1 MGKQTRLYEDHLKSK
16 GKMVDFAGWDMP
28 IHYGSQIEEHNSVR
42 QSAGVFDV
50 SHMTVV
56 DIAGED
62 AQPYLRYLLANDVG
76 RLGTAGD
83 ALYSAMLNHEGNVL
97 DDLIV
102 YRMEDR
108 YRLVVNCATR
118 AKDLRWLIQNSDGF
132 RVSIEER
139 PHLAILAI
147 HGPESINKCCELVP
161 PESESRIKG
170 LKYFQGVALGDWFV
184 ARTGYTGELGL
195 EFIIPEEE
203 APEFWSNLLSIG
215 VNPIGL
221 GARDTLRLEAGMNL
235 YGQDMDET
243 TSPLAAN
250 MERTI
255 AYDPP
260 DREFIG
266 RPALIAHNEMRK
278 AGEIP
283 VLVGLVLEGRGML
296 RNGQKVLT
304 DLGHGL
310 ITSGG
315 FSPTLKH
322 SIALA
327 RIPDNS
333 SSCEVELRGKDTSV
347 RIVEPSFVR
356 FGKKV
361 FK

>member
-1 MGKQTRLYEDHLKSK
+1 MGKQTRLYEEHLKSK
-16 GKMVDFAGWDMP
+16 GKIVDFAGWDMP
-28 IHYGSQIEEHNSVR
+28 IHYGSQIEEHNFVR

-56 DIAGED
+56 DIAGKD
-62 AQPYLRYLLANDVG
+62 AQSYLRYLLANDVG
-76 RLGTAGD
+76 RLGATGD

-102 YRMEDR
+102 YQMEDR

-132 RVSIEER
+132 RVSIEEK

-147 HGPESINKCCELVP
+147 HGPESINKCCELIP
-161 PESESRIKG
+161 PESASRIKE
-170 LKYFQGVALGDWFV
+170 LKYFQGMALGDWFV

-195 EFIIPEEE
+195 EFIIPEEA

-304 DLGHGL
+304 DLGLSL
-310 ITSGG
+310 I
-315 FSPTLKH
+315 H
-322 SIALA
+322 I
-327 RIPDNS
+327 
-333 SSCEVELRGKDTSV
+333 
-347 RIVEPSFVR
+347 
-356 FGKKV
+356 
-361 FK
+361 

>member
-1 MGKQTRLYEDHLKSK
+1 MGKQTRLYEEHLKSK
-16 GKMVDFAGWDMP
+16 GKIVDFAGWDMP
-28 IHYGSQIEEHNSVR
+28 IHYGSQIEEHNFVR
-42 QSAGVFDV
+42 HSAGVFDV

-62 AQPYLRYLLANDVG
+62 AQSYLRYLLANDVG
-76 RLGTAGD
+76 RLGATGD

-102 YRMEDR
+102 YQMEDR

-132 RVSIEER
+132 RVSIEEK
-139 PHLAILAI
+139 PHLSILAI

-161 PESESRIKG
+161 PESASRIKG
-170 LKYFQGVALGDWFV
+170 LKYFQGMALGDWFV

-195 EFIIPEEE
+195 EFIIPEEA
-203 APEFWSNLLSIG
+203 APEFWSSLLSIG

-255 AYDPP
+255 AYEPP

-278 AGEIP
+278 AGKIP

-347 RIVEPSFVR
+347 RIVEPNFVR

>member
-83 ALYSAMLNHEGNVL
+83 ALYSAMLNHEGNVF

-132 RVSIEER
+132 RVSIEEK

-161 PESESRIKG
+161 PESASRIKE
-170 LKYFQGVALGDWFV
+170 LKYFQGMALGDWFV

-195 EFIIPEEE
+195 EFIIPEE
-203 APEFWSNLLSIG
+203 AASEFWSNLLSIG

-347 RIVEPSFVR
+347 RIVEPNFVR